1 MKEINAMLKLNIND
15 LVHIMKQIKIAEN
28 HTATGQLVDHMGN
41 PLNNLVPAGLR
52 TVTGEYN
59 NLVNLNAGASDQ
71 LMPRLSN
78 PTWNAAEANPST
90 GASTSYQQ
98 LAGSVYD
105 SQPRIISNLIADQS
119 LTNPVAVIA
128 ALAAVGITSG
138 PLYNSIM
145 TLAEAARMGIN
156 DALVADKALFAAD
169 TAWAAAGMP
178 TSGAEF
184 DAAEAA
190 RAVRDTTHLTRDAA
204 VSTATAQLALAGIEM
219 DGDTIL
225 MPNVMT
231 DLGSTAPLN
240 GFMTLFGQFFD
251 HGLDGIGKGGSGTV
265 FIPLQPD
272 DPLYVPGSNTNFMV
286 LTRAT
291 NLPGAD
297 GILGTAD
304 DVREATNGT
313 TAWIDLSQNYSS
325 HESHQV
331 FLREYK
337 LVDGKP
343 VATGWLLAGQNGGP
357 PTWADIKLQAK
368 EMLGIELSDMDVHNV
383 PLLATD
389 LYGNFIPGANGFAQ
403 IVTGPTTMVEG
414 NPAAPVA
421 ASSAISTGAV
431 FLADIAH
438 AADPK
443 AGQTADA
450 DTLVGNAQPVDARG
464 NGLTYDNE
472 LLNKHYIA
480 GDGRAN
486 ENIGLTSIHHVFHS
500 EHNNRV
506 EQIKAELITNGGV
519 TLLNEWLA
527 VAITAIPADLATLE
541 WNGERLF
548 HAARYTTEQVYQH
561 LVFEEF
567 VRTIQPNIDAFVFS
581 NTVDIDPAITAEF
594 AHAVYRFGH
603 SQLNETVDR
612 LSADGQTSNDIGLIE
627 AFLNPVAFEA
637 SGATVDE
644 AAGAIIRGMT
654 RQVGNEI
661 DEFVT
666 GALRNNL
673 VGLPLDL
680 AAINIA
686 RGRDAGV
693 GSLNQVRADFF
704 AKTGDTMLEPY
715 SSWFDFA
722 LAIKTPASII
732 NFIAAYGQHTSILNA
747 VTVEEKRD
755 AAINLVMGGAGAPA
769 DRMDF
774 LNSTGAWAGA
784 ESGLNLVDF
793 WIGGLAEKK
802 MAFGGLLGSTF
813 SFVFEVQM
821 ENLQAGD
828 RFYYISRSQGT
839 NLLNQLEGDSWAE
852 LAMRNTDLD
861 AANATHLPSSI
872 FLTPSYILELNQS
885 LQGMADPVHDN
896 MILQAINPMVIRK
909 DTDGDGADDYIRY
922 TGVDHVVLG
931 GTEVNDTLLG
941 SEGDDTLWGDA
952 GDDRIDGGQG
962 VDHAFGGAGDD
973 VITDGGTPMGA
984 ADVIHGDDGNDVISA
999 GDGLDL
1005 LFGGRGSDFIFGG
1018 RDGKSV
1024 TAGEGNDFAQG
1035 GADASVIMG
1044 NEGDDWLEGGNG
1056 FDGMAGEN
1064 SELFF
1069 NSPII
1074 GHDVLNG
1081 RANDTDYD
1089 GESGDDIMF
1098 QGVGIQRNAGM
1109 AGFDWAINKN
1119 NPVAADSHMGIPIFA
1134 NQPAFT
1140 LRDRFDL
1147 VEGLSGWK
1155 MDDTLT
1161 GRDKLAGAV
1170 GAAGAGAIADPNAP
1184 FLSLSS
1190 ALTEDSVARIDGFST
1205 LVSHLDR
1212 QTLSTTSGE
1221 TITVL
1226 VRNAA
1231 DVIFDANG
1239 VATNLNDGAH
1249 DIILGGGGNDVIEG
1263 DGGNDIL
1270 DGDRWLNVRIAVA
1283 DENGTT
1289 IGSVEDMNSKVFD
1302 LQGNVMFGGRV
1313 LSQLMVDRTLNPGQL
1328 SIVREILDGNQAGNQ
1343 DVAVFRDV
1351 VTNYSFVRNA
1361 DGSTTVTHN
1370 AVLPGN
1376 ETDGEDRLFNME
1388 QMRFSNG
1395 NGGTVTYGIDA
1406 IVPVAATGAP
1416 TISDTTPIEGQVL
1429 TVDLTTIIDPN
1440 GVINPAIQWQSS
1452 ADGVTW
1458 VDIAGATA
1466 ASFTAT
1472 QAQVGSM
1479 VRVEVSWIDLTG
1491 TPELLLSAATTAV
1504 ADLPEAATGAPII
1517 SDTTP
1522 LSGQVLTIDT
1532 ATIADANGV
1541 GPMSHQWQVST
1552 DNGVTWSDIAGA
1564 TGTSYTATDAQVGS
1578 LLKVVTTFTDITTG
1592 TLETLSS
1599 AVTAAIVQGPMPA
1612 TGAPVISDLTP
1623 TETQALTIDVSS
1635 IADVNGV
1642 GTLSHQWQ
1650 SSTDNGVTW
1659 TNIAGATGTSYTPA
1673 QAQVGAILRASTSFT
1688 DSLGTA
1694 EVLVSTPTAAVADLP
1709 EAATGAAIISDTTP
1723 FAGQVLTIDTAT
1735 IADANG
1741 VGPLS
1746 HQWQSSTDNGATW
1759 TNIAGATGTSYTATQ
1774 AQIGSLLKVVTSF
1787 TDITTGTLETL
1798 TSATTAAI
1806 VQGPMPA
1813 TGAPVISDLTPTETQ
1828 ALALNVSSIA
1838 DLNGVGTLSYQWQ
1851 SSTNNGTTWT
1861 NIAGAT
1867 AASFTPAQ
1875 AEVGAILRVAAS
1887 FTDSLG
1893 TLETLTSSVTGVVG
1907 DNFVG
1912 VPFTARTFTGT
1923 AGDDI
1928 ANGADASNVLGGSD
1942 TMSGLAGNDILNG
1955 RAGNDVITGGA
1966 GNDTIN
1972 GGANNDTAV
1981 YAGASSNF
1989 TLNSNGT
1996 TITVTDNT
2004 AAEGVD
2010 AVTAVET
2017 LSFNGVNHTVV
2028 TGTAAANT
2036 QNGGAAA
2043 EAIFGLA
2050 GNDTINGAGGNDLI
2064 YAGDGID
2071 LITHASA
2078 TGGRDFVDGGAGE
2091 DTFTISS
2098 DTTTAEAFVIYTRAA
2113 ALTALT
2119 GLTLNANTEIVITRN
2134 GAVMAELDNI
2144 EEIIVSTLR
2153 VTSPG
2158 GANGGTVSG
2167 DSISVV
2173 GDFNQTS
2180 LNFNTITIDGNTGN
2194 DTVDISALS
2203 SAHRIVFTSN
2213 GGQDTIV
2220 GTLRPQDIVNMD
2232 PNAVTPSHL
2241 TTALPTTDATLAVAA
2256 MDAAAPAAAAVPTVA
2271 MDASAP
2277 DQAIVTAA
2285 AAPVAEVV
2293 ANVSAPILDQQVQG
2307 GSASDDLAG
2316 GEGDDSVAGGSGDDN
2331 LAGMFGDDRLSG
2343 GSGND
2348 YLDGGDGD
2356 DALLGGSGND
2366 YLDGNIGDDELTGGT
2381 GNDFFAFGNGDTVN
2395 DFVLGTDLIDV
2406 SFMGVT
2412 AENFAE
2418 MVSITAVRGGALV
2431 TIGTES
2437 MMIANAN
2444 AAALT
2449 SASFGLQNAG
2459 NAPAVEAPAAPVAE
2473 APAAPVVETPA
2484 APVAQ
2489 APAAPVAET
2498 PAAPVAE
2505 TPAAPVAEAPAAPVV
2520 ETPAAPV
2527 VETPA
2532 APVVEAPAAPV
2543 VETPAAPVLET
2554 PAAPVLEVPTS
2565 PTLEDRTSPM
2575 IDGTLPIA
2583 GSDDLVKPV
2592 EVEHEVEIERVGTRR
2607 SDVMSGGSLDDTL
2620 SGGKGSDTLSGM
2632 AGDDV
2637 LNGGKGSDKL
2647 FGGAGQDTLNG
2658 GKGMDYLDGGE
2669 GADILSGGKGSDTFK
2684 FGDDDMVLDFKSGED
2699 LIDLSSLGV
2708 TASNF
2713 TETVTMSRQG
2723 SMITL
2728 NVGDESM
2735 NLLGSKSIDL
2745 DDFLFA
2751 EENET
2756 DSLLSDA
2763 LSMVSREDKGRI
2775 GSDDRPHSDDS
2786 DYYDAS
2792 RMFIDDY
2799 SDMPLDLFKP
2809 VEHDLIVPMI

>member
-1 MKEINAMLKLNIND
+1 MKEINTMLKLNIND

-78 PTWNAAEANPST
+78 PTWNAAEANPRT

-98 LAGSVYD
+98 LSGSVYD

-138 PLYNSIM
+138 PLYSSIM

-156 DALVADKALFAAD
+156 DALAADKALFTAD
-169 TAWAAAGMP
+169 TALAAAGMP
-178 TSGAEF
+178 TSGAAF
-184 DAAEAA
+184 DDAEAA
-190 RAVRDTTHLTRDAA
+190 RLVRDTAHVTRDTA
-204 VSTATAQLALAGIEM
+204 VSAATAQLALAGIEM
-219 DGDTIL
+219 DGDSIL

-251 HGLDGIGKGGSGTV
+251 HGLDGIGKGGAGTV

-272 DPLYVPGSNTNFMV
+272 DPLYVPGSPTNFMV

-313 TAWIDLSQNYSS
+313 TAWIDLSQNYAS

-343 VATGWLLAGQNGGP
+343 AATGMLLAGVNGGP
-357 PTWADIKLQAK
+357 PTWADVKLQAK
-368 EMLGIELSDMDVHNV
+368 EMLGIELSDMDVHSV

-403 IVTGPTTMVEG
+403 LVTGPTTLVEG

-450 DTLVGNAQPVDARG
+450 DTDVGNAQPVDARG
-464 NGLTYDNE
+464 NSATYDNE
-472 LLNKHYIA
+472 MLNKHYIA

-486 ENIGLTSIHHVFHS
+486 ENIGLTAVHHVFHS

-506 EQIKAELITNGGV
+506 DQIKAELIANGDV
-519 TLLNEWLA
+519 TLLNEWLSVQIDA
-527 VAITAIPADLATLE
+527 MPTDTTTLE

-548 HAARYTTEQVYQH
+548 QASRYTTEQVYQH

-637 SGATVDE
+637 SGATVEE

-722 LAIKTPASII
+722 LAIKTPASVI
-732 NFIAAYGQHTSILNA
+732 NFIAAYGQHQSILNA
-747 VTVEEKRD
+747 VTVEDKRD
-755 AAINLVMGGAGAPA
+755 AAINLVMGGPGAPA

-852 LAMRNTDLD
+852 LAMRNTDLH
-861 AANATHLPSSI
+861 AADATHLPSSI

-896 MILQAINPMVIRK
+896 MIMQAMNPMVVRK
-909 DTDGDGADDYIRY
+909 DIDGDGADDYIRY

-941 SEGDDTLWGDA
+941 GEGDDTLWGDA

-962 VDHAFGGAGDD
+962 IDHAFGGAGDD

-984 ADVIHGDDGNDVISA
+984 ADVIHGDDGNDVISS

-1005 LFGGRGSDFIFGG
+1005 LFGGRGTDFIFGG

-1035 GADASVIMG
+1035 GAGASVIMG

-1056 FDGMAGEN
+1056 FDGMAGDN

-1069 NSPII
+1069 NSRII

-1134 NQPAFT
+1134 NQAAFT

-1161 GRDKLAGAV
+1161 GRNKLAGAV
-1170 GAAGAGAIADPNAP
+1170 GAPGAGAIVDPNAP

-1190 ALTEDSVARIDGFST
+1190 ALTEDSVTRIDGFSP
-1205 LVSHLDR
+1205 LVSHLAR
-1212 QTLSTTSGE
+1212 QTLSTSAGE

-1226 VRNAA
+1226 VRDAA
-1231 DVIFDANG
+1231 DVVFNG
-1239 VATNLNDGAH
+1239 NVATNITDGAH

-1283 DENGTT
+1283 DENGDPM
-1289 IGSVEDMNSKVFD
+1289 GSAEDMNSQVVD
-1302 LQGNVMFGGRV
+1302 LQGKVMFGGRII
-1313 LSQLMVDRTLNPGQL
+1313 SQLMIDRALNPGQL
-1328 SIVREILDGNQAGNQ
+1328 SIVREILDGSKAGDQ
-1343 DVAVFRDV
+1343 DVAVYRDV
-1351 VTNYSFVRNA
+1351 MTNYSFVRNA

-1370 AVLPGN
+1370 AVLLGN

-1388 QMRFSNG
+1388 KMRFSDG
-1395 NGGTVTYGIDA
+1395 NGGTVTYDINA
-1406 IVPVAATGAP
+1406 VVPVPATGAP

-1440 GVINPAIQWQSS
+1440 GVINPTIQWQSS
-1452 ADGVTW
+1452 TDGITW
-1458 VDIAGATA
+1458 VDIAGATE

-1479 VRVEVSWIDLTG
+1479 VRVEVAWFDLTG

-1522 LSGQVLTIDT
+1522 
-1532 ATIADANGV
+1532 A
-1541 GPMSHQWQVST
+1541 
-1552 DNGVTWSDIAGA
+1552 
-1564 TGTSYTATDAQVGS
+1564 
-1578 LLKVVTTFTDITTG
+1578 
-1592 TLETLSS
+1592 
-1599 AVTAAIVQGPMPA
+1599 
-1612 TGAPVISDLTP
+1612 
-1623 TETQALTIDVSS
+1623 
-1635 IADVNGV
+1635 
-1642 GTLSHQWQ
+1642 
-1650 SSTDNGVTW
+1650 
-1659 TNIAGATGTSYTPA
+1659 
-1673 QAQVGAILRASTSFT
+1673 
-1688 DSLGTA
+1688 
-1694 EVLVSTPTAAVADLP
+1694 
-1709 EAATGAAIISDTTP
+1709 
-1723 FAGQVLTIDTAT
+1723 AGQTLTIDTAT

-1746 HQWQSSTDNGATW
+1746 HQWQISTNNGTTW
-1759 TNIAGATGTSYTATQ
+1759 TNIAQATGTSYTPTT
-1774 AQIGSLLKVVTSF
+1774 AQIGSLLKVVTTF
-1787 TDITTGTLETL
+1787 RDITTNTLETL
-1798 TSATTAAI
+1798 TSAVTAAI
-1806 VQGPMPA
+1806 TQGPIAA

-1828 ALALNVSSIA
+1828 ALTLNVSSIA
-1838 DLNGVGTLSYQWQ
+1838 DANGLGTLSYQWQ

-1867 AASFTPAQ
+1867 AASFTPVQAQ
-1875 AEVGAILRVAAS
+1875 VGTILRVAAS
-1887 FTDSLG
+1887 FTDGIG
-1893 TLETLTSSVTGVVG
+1893 TVETLTSSVTGVVG

-1912 VPFTARTFTGT
+1912 VPVTARTFTGT

-1928 ANGADASNVLGGSD
+1928 ANGADATNVLGGSD

-1989 TLNSNGT
+1989 TLSSNGT

-2004 AAEGVD
+2004 GAEGVD
-2010 AVTAVET
+2010 AVTLVET
-2017 LSFNGVNHTVV
+2017 LRFNGVDHTVV

-2036 QNGGAAA
+2036 QTGGAAA

-2050 GNDTINGAGGNDLI
+2050 GNDTIDGAGGNDLI

-2071 LITHASA
+2071 LITQASA
-2078 TGGRDFVDGGAGE
+2078 TGGRDFVDGGVGE
-2091 DTFTISS
+2091 DTFTITT
-2098 DTTTAEAFVIYTRAA
+2098 DTTTAENFVIYTRAA

-2134 GAVMAELDNI
+2134 GTVMAELDNI

-2167 DSISVV
+2167 DRISVV

-2241 TTALPTTDATLAVAA
+2241 TTALPMAEVTPVVVA
-2256 MDAAAPAAAAVPTVA
+2256 MDAPAPAAAPAVA
-2271 MDASAP
+2271 MNAP
-2277 DQAIVTAA
+2277 APVAQVQAPAMAA
-2285 AAPVAEVV
+2285 AAPVAEFVAPV
-2293 ANVSAPILDQQVQG
+2293 AEVLANVSAPILDQQVQG

-2316 GEGDDSVAGGSGDDN
+2316 GEGDDSVAGGSGDDY
-2331 LAGMFGDDRLSG
+2331 LAGMLGDDRLSG

-2356 DALLGGSGND
+2356 DALSGGSGND
-2366 YLDGNIGDDELTGGT
+2366 YLDGNAGDDELTGGT
-2381 GNDFFAFGNGDTVN
+2381 GNDYFAFGNGDTVN

-2418 MVSITAVRGGALV
+2418 LVSITAVRGGALV

-2449 SASFGLQNAG
+2449 SANFGLQNAG
-2459 NAPAVEAPAAPVAE
+2459 NAAAVEAPAAPV
-2473 APAAPVVETPA
+2473 V
-2484 APVAQ
+2484 
-2489 APAAPVAET
+2489 
-2498 PAAPVAE
+2498 E

-2520 ETPAAPV
+2520 EAPAAPV

-2543 VETPAAPVLET
+2543 VETPAAPVLE
-2554 PAAPVLEVPTS
+2554 VPTS
-2565 PTLEDRTSPM
+2565 PTVEDQTSPM
-2575 IDGTLPIA
+2575 IDDTLPVA
-2583 GSDDLVKPV
+2583 GSDDLIKPV
-2592 EVEHEVEIERVGTRR
+2592 EVELEVEIERVGTRH
-2607 SDVMSGGSLDDTL
+2607 SDVMNGGSLDDAL
-2620 SGGKGSDTLSGM
+2620 SGGRGSDILSGM

-2647 FGGAGQDTLNG
+2647 FGGAGQDTLFG

-2669 GADILSGGKGSDTFK
+2669 GADVLSGGKGSDTFK

-2713 TETVTMSRQG
+2713 AEMVTMSRQG

-2751 EENET
+2751 EENEAE
-2756 DSLLSDA
+2756 SLLSEA
-2763 LSMVSREDKGRI
+2763 LSIVSREDMGRI

-2786 DYYDAS
+2786 GHHDS
-2792 RMFIDDY
+2792 SSMFVDDY